1 MKGNITAKEIAKIC
15 GVSQAT
21 VSYVLNN
28 RNDKRISEETKEK
41 VKKVIAEYHYVPN
54 EAARSMR
61 SKKCTAIGIVCAWDY
76 SRQSFLDTI
85 EGIGRYLDKMNYTLT
100 LFYEKKDDTSPSY
113 VNSYKSNL
121 IDGLIYISNKEHGKF
136 VEPAE
141 KYDIPYVVVCM
152 DGVFSKKSPKPHA
165 FDDVLEECVLF
176 CREKQLKS
184 IRYFSVDNEG
194 VFVNNKYPQFEEMAA
209 RIYPECDLEH
219 VVIPVPYRC
228 PENIYPGLKAYMDT
242 HTFDMA
248 ISHNYDVGYLIQREI
263 LKEGVSLPQYPKNI
277 FINNVDFYAITYP
290 SVTGITIP
298 YHEMGRYAARLILA
312 VLAGT
317 EDEFPYQ
324 EFRCR
329 LIHRQSTMC

>member
-1 MKGNITAKEIAKIC
+1 MKSNITAKEIAKIC

-28 RNDKRISEETKEK
+28 RKDKRISQQTMEK
-41 VKKVIAEYHYVPN
+41 VRKVIEEYQYVPN

-100 LFYEKKDDTSPSY
+100 LFYEKKDDTAPSY
-113 VNSYKSNL
+113 INSYKSNL
-121 IDGLIYISNKEHGKF
+121 IDGLIYISNKEHERF

-141 KYDIPYVVVCM
+141 MYHIPYVVVCM

-165 FDDVLEECVLF
+165 FDDVLVECAAF
-176 CREKQLKS
+176 CKDNGLKS

-194 VFVNNKYPQFEEMAA
+194 VFVNNKYPEFEETVS
-209 RIYPECDLEH
+209 RIYPGCDLEH
-219 VVIPVPYRC
+219 VIIPVPYRC
-228 PENIYPGLKAYMDT
+228 PENIYPGLKEYMD
-242 HTFDMA
+242 HHDFDIA
-248 ISHNYDVGYLIQREI
+248 ISHNYDVGYLLQREI
-263 LKEGVSLPQYPKNI
+263 LKDQAALPQHPKNI

-290 SVTGITIP
+290 SVTGISIP
-298 YHEMGRYAARLILA
+298 YHEMGRYAAKLILA
-312 VLAGT
+312 ILAGR

-324 EFRCR
+324 EFTCR
-329 LIHRQSTMC
+329 LIHRQSTML